1 MEKSLDEKIFELR
14 NTLKIIISKSN
25 LNVSVVEMIVHELY
39 LEIKQLSDQNLE
51 RMIAERKSKENAQ
64 EDDQNDG

>member
-14 NTLKIIISKSN
+14 NTLKMVIANSN
-25 LNVSVVEMIVHELY
+25 INVSVAEMIVHELY

-51 RMIAERKSKENAQ
+51 RMIAERKKQENAQ

>member
-14 NTLKIIISKSN
+14 NTLKIVISNSN
-25 LNVSVVEMIVHELY
+25 INVSVVEMIVHELY
-39 LEIKQLSDQNLE
+39 LEIKQLSDQNLKNV
-51 RMIAERKSKENAQ
+51 ITERKKQENAQ

>member
-14 NTLKIIISKSN
+14 NTLKMVIANSN

-39 LEIKQLSDQNLE
+39 LEIKQLSDQNLKNV
-51 RMIAERKSKENAQ
+51 IAERKKQENAQ

>member
-14 NTLKIIISKSN
+14 NTLKIVISKSN

-39 LEIKQLSDQNLE
+39 LEIKQLSDQNLKNV
-51 RMIAERKSKENAQ
+51 IAERKKQENAQ